1 MGKTIKQG
9 TDFFNLRRFLLL
21 LRRDFSNGYRSVLIA
36 MAAVLGFIILVSAL
50 SALKGGNG
58 EFYTVIFAQLLFVGG
73 YIVSSLAFK
82 ELHQPDRS
90 YFYCTLPGSLV
101 EKFSSKLLVTSL
113 GYALG
118 TLIFY
123 TIVGAASEGIN
134 RLIFGRGHYFFNPL
148 DMNILL
154 MIAVYL
160 VTQSVFLTG
169 SIYFRKL
176 AFLKTTLIVN
186 CAVIAFGLII
196 ALTFYLIFRE
206 HIHPGGLDPRIEA
219 IWNKLGHTGQI
230 ETELGSFANI
240 FLTLIKILFWY
251 VLAPVCWLIS
261 YFRFSETEV

>member
-1 MGKTIKQG
+1 MEKRVKQG
-9 TDFFNLRRFLLL
+9 TGFFNPRRFLLL

-36 MAAVLGFIILVSAL
+36 MATVSIIIILTSAFSVML
-50 SALKGGNG
+50 GGSG
-58 EFYTVIFAQLLFVGG
+58 EFHTARFTGLLFIGG
-73 YIVSSLAFK
+73 YIVSSLAFR

-123 TIVGAASEGIN
+123 TILGAASEGIN
-134 RLIFGRGHYFFNPL
+134 RLIFGHGNYFFNPL

-154 MIAVYL
+154 MATAYL

-169 SIYFRKL
+169 SVYFRKL
-176 AFLKTTLIVN
+176 AFLKTTLTVNVAAIVF
-186 CAVIAFGLII
+186 ALII

-206 HIHPGGLDPRIEA
+206 HIHPGGLDPRIQA
-219 IWNKLGHTGQI
+219 ILNKLGHTGQI
-230 ETELGSFANI
+230 EAELGNFVSA
-240 FLTLIKILFWY
+240 FLSLLKILFWY

-261 YFRFSETEV
+261 YFRLSETEV

>member
-1 MGKTIKQG
+1 MEKTLKQG
-9 TDFFNLRRFLLL
+9 TGFFNPRRFLLL
-21 LRRDFSNGYRSVLIA
+21 LRRDFSNGYRSVLIT
-36 MAAVLGFIILVSAL
+36 MAAVSGFIILISAL
-50 SALKGGNG
+50 SALQRGSG
-58 EFYTVIFAQLLFVGG
+58 EFYTVIFAQLLFIGG

-82 ELHQPDRS
+82 ELHQSNRS

-118 TLIFY
+118 TLIFC

-134 RLIFGRGHYFFNPL
+134 RLIFGRGHYFFNPFTR
-148 DMNILL
+148 DIFF
-154 MIAVYL
+154 MIAIYL

-169 SIYFRKL
+169 SVYFRKL

-186 CAVIAFGLII
+186 GAAIAFGLII

-206 HIHPGGLDPRIEA
+206 HIRPGGLDPRTQAIFNQLGYTGRMEA
-219 IWNKLGHTGQI
+219 
-230 ETELGSFANI
+230 ELGSFANT

-261 YFRFSETEV
+261 YFRLSETEV

>member
-1 MGKTIKQG
+1 MEKTLKQG
-9 TDFFNLRRFLLL
+9 TGFFKPRRFLLL

-36 MAAVLGFIILVSAL
+36 MAAVSGFIILFSAL
-50 SALKGGNG
+50 SALQGRNG
-58 EFYTVIFAQLLFVGG
+58 EFYTAIFAQLLFIGG

-82 ELHQPDRS
+82 ELHQPGRS

-118 TLIFY
+118 TLIFC

-169 SIYFRKL
+169 SVYFRKV

-186 CAVIAFGLII
+186 GAAIAFGLIV
-196 ALTFYLIFRE
+196 ALILYLIFRE
-206 HIHPGGLDPRIEA
+206 HIHPGGLEPWIES
-219 IWNKLGHTGQI
+219 IFNERGYTGQI
-230 ETELGSFANI
+230 EAELGNFVST
-240 FLTLIKILFWY
+240 FLSLIKILFWY

-261 YFRFSETEV
+261 YFRLSETEV